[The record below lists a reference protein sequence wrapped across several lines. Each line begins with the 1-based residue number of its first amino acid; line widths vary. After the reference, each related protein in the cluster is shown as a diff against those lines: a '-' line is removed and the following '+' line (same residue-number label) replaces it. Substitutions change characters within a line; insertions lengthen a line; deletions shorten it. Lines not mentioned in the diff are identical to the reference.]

1 MTDFFRFP
9 HTPHIAWLAH
19 GAPRE
24 DKVLSPAEVRDLLT
38 GEVVIE
44 EKLDG
49 ANLGFSVSPEGQVR
63 AQNRG
68 QYLTPP
74 FHGQF
79 AKLGP
84 WLKAHEDR
92 LFDALGT
99 RLMAFGEW
107 CAARHS
113 LDYVS
118 LPDWWLLFDVYDR
131 VECQFWST
139 YRRNAWAK
147 LHGFN
152 VVPNLHTGRVRM
164 AQLQEWV
171 ASEKSK
177 FRHGNLEG
185 LVIRLENAD
194 WLESRAKLVRL
205 DFTQAIDSHWRSRAL
220 EWNQLSRTNL
230 HTEHQSNP
238 DRSKGAKTMK
248 TSKQAI
254 FRR

>member
-19 GAPRE
+19 GAPRD
-24 DKVLSPAEVRDLLT
+24 DKVLSPAEVSDLLT
-38 GEVVIE
+38 REVVIE

-49 ANLGFSVSPEGQVR
+49 ANLGFSVSPEGQAR

-79 AKLGP
+79 TKLGP
-84 WLKAHEDR
+84 WLNAHEDR

-131 VECQFWST
+131 VEGQFWST
-139 YRRNAWAK
+139 HRRNAWAK

-152 VVPNLHTGRVRM
+152 IVPNLHAGRVRM
-164 AQLQEWV
+164 AQLLEWV

-194 WLESRAKLVRL
+194 WLELRAKLVRP

-220 EWNQLSRTNL
+220 EWNQLNRTNSA
-230 HTEHQSNP
+230 HRASNK
-238 DRSKGAKTMK
+238 S
-248 TSKQAI
+248 
-254 FRR
+254 